1 MCFRILT
8 DMCFEFAAIV
18 AATSL
23 EDLNRPGVVGDT
35 EITSGAPA
43 ETEAPPVITE
53 RDLGIGRFS
62 TEKGKGGS
70 QEAGLSKAV
79 VNSEGKLEGAQERE
93 ELEGGALGSS
103 GNSAERESKGRTVR
117 GGQSTIQETQ
127 LPPVET
133 DGDTARGEHDQTP
146 DWSEREEAEG
156 DPCSGR
162 RESVA
167 GQCEWE
173 GGALRFPELGGE
185 GWALLCTLVP
195 ESELYNIP
203 ELTFANDSAEQSS
216 SVISDGSQTLRE
228 PSQELQI
235 PETVPSARPPRVTP
249 IGLDEYRKAA
259 LQQKGENNQNASEAA
274 QGGATVSQKRAHPDG
289 PRFNYASV
297 TAGAKVVGANKEAKG
312 PGNVLDEDKD
322 KYLRNPCSVEDQ
334 WIVIELTQDTR
345 IDTVVVSNFEFYSSG
360 PKNLSLFGSQ
370 SYPNNDV
377 WTPLGE
383 FTAQNVRT
391 PQSFELSDS
400 AQTVWVRYLM
410 IKLLSHYG
418 SEFYCT
424 LSLVR
429 VHGTDALESFREELV
444 EAMRETGGGEQG
456 GYVTEDGRHVA
467 LAHSGDLLVEV
478 MGEVRENIV
487 SERGKPGIGTA
498 AVRGGALETEGAD
511 ELLQTPAELD
521 GSQLDEGKEE
531 GSQRGGKAEQEGIG
545 GNAVGHILFN
555 NARDETKSVSG
566 QFDGNRVLAS
576 NGGEVHRG
584 SDTLVD
590 FSAGNDDSRN
600 SSGKVTSAETPAG
613 QPNADR
619 DASSAASATEDSK
632 AADSRRD
639 DLAGSERRDATAASA
654 SPGQQPDVAAPALT
668 TGPLTSGRA
677 SATAHPAAAV
687 ARGAAA
693 GVNGRSGGDFVLKV
707 LLQKLKGLEVNAS
720 LFEGYI
726 SETHQQFSH
735 SLNGLD
741 AEIEALALRLN
752 TTVGMVASMW
762 ARLQAVVSALATRY
776 PQGGRDF
783 SAAFNRPFEW
793 LCRGCCPARETV
805 RLIKHNCFE
814 PMRGR
819 RPCLRE
825 KFTAAFQ
832 REINSSLS
840 SVSPL
845 P

>member
-1 MCFRILT
+1 
-8 DMCFEFAAIV
+8 MCFEFAAIV

-23 EDLNRPGVVGDT
+23 EDLNRPGVVCDT
-35 EITSGAPA
+35 ENTSGAPA

-62 TEKGKGGS
+62 DEKRKGGS
-70 QEAGLSKAV
+70 REAVLSEAV
-79 VNSEGKLEGAQERE
+79 VNTEGKLEGARERE
-93 ELEGGALGSS
+93 EPEGGALGSS
-103 GNSAERESKGRTVR
+103 GNSAERESKDRTVR
-117 GGQSTIQETQ
+117 GGQSTIQETH
-127 LPPVET
+127 LPPVER

-146 DWSEREEAEG
+146 EWSESEEGKG

-173 GGALRFPELGGE
+173 GGALHFPELGGE

-203 ELTFANDSAEQSS
+203 ELTFANDSADQSS
-216 SVISDGSQTLRE
+216 SVISEGSQTLQE

-259 LQQKGENNQNASEAA
+259 LQQKGENNENASEAT
-274 QGGATVSQKRAHPDG
+274 QGGATVSQKRVHPDG

-391 PQSFELSDS
+391 PQSFELSDI
-400 AQTVWVRYLM
+400 AQKVWVRYLM

-444 EAMRETGGGEQG
+444 EAMRETGGEEQG

-467 LAHSGDLLVEV
+467 LAQSGDLLVEV
-478 MGEVRENIV
+478 MSGVGENVA
-487 SERGKPGIGTA
+487 SERGKPECGIA
-498 AVRGGALETEGAD
+498 VVRGGALETKGAD
-511 ELLQTPAELD
+511 ELLQTPADSDRSQPD
-521 GSQLDEGKEE
+521 GGKEE
-531 GSQRGGKAEQEGIG
+531 GSPRGGEAEQERNG
-545 GNAVGHILFN
+545 GNAVGPGLLKF
-555 NARDETKSVSG
+555 ARDEMKVVSG

-584 SDTLVD
+584 SDSPVEI
-590 FSAGNDDSRN
+590 SAGNDDSQIN
-600 SSGKVTSAETPAG
+600 SDKVTSTETPAG
-613 QPNADR
+613 QPSAER
-619 DASSAASATEDSK
+619 DVSSAASATEDSK

-639 DLAGSERRDATAASA
+639 DLAGSERRDATPASA
-654 SPGQQPDVAAPALT
+654 SAGQQPDGAAA
-668 TGPLTSGRA
+668 A
-677 SATAHPAAAV
+677 SATGSLTSAQGVQASAAAYPAAAV
-687 ARGAAA
+687 TRGAAA
-693 GVNGRSGGDFVLKV
+693 GVNGRSGGEFVLKV

-735 SLNGLD
+735 SLNDLD

-752 TTVGMVASMW
+752 TTGGMVASMW
-762 ARLQAVVSALATRY
+762 ARLQAVVSALATR
-776 PQGGRDF
+776 
-783 SAAFNRPFEW
+783 
-793 LCRGCCPARETV
+793 
-805 RLIKHNCFE
+805 
-814 PMRGR
+814 
-819 RPCLRE
+819 
-825 KFTAAFQ
+825 
-832 REINSSLS
+832 
-840 SVSPL
+840 
-845 P
+845 